1 MDFFPRGHG
10 RRGGKC
16 SDLHF
21 RKGVLVGGERLET
34 GGHVEMGRAGE
45 CRGLAEDKNT
55 ALFPFLFLLRI
66 TTGLC
71 H

>member
-1 MDFFPRGHG
+1 M
-10 RRGGKC
+10 
-16 SDLHF
+16 
-21 RKGVLVGGERLET
+21 GGERLET